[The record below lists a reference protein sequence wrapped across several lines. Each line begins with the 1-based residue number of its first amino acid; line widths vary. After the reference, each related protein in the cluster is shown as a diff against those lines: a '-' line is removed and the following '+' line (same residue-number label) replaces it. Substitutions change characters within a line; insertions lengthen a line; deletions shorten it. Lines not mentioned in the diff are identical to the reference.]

1 MIGFVLCQAGN
12 TLSTLPDPG
21 RCESFL
27 SFFPCHKRSTEAQ
40 RGEITLLGSG
50 TAERQSRH
58 HRLFFDPHPQCCG
71 KGVPGSE
78 RCPCPCPPVFLQ
90 IIEAELRS
98 TKRWEL
104 TAEGEEIAREG
115 SHEARVF
122 HSVPPEGLPQSELM
136 VGV

>member
-1 MIGFVLCQAGN
+1 MNHFCHFSHITKDLLRLNEARSLRWEVLQLRGKAG
-12 TLSTLPDPG
+12 
-21 RCESFL
+21 
-27 SFFPCHKRSTEAQ
+27 
-40 RGEITLLGSG
+40 ITGCSL
-50 TAERQSRH
+50 TRVPPP
-58 HRLFFDPHPQCCG
+58 FFDPCCG

-78 RCPCPCPPVFLQ
+78 PCPCPCPPVFLQ

-122 HSVPPEGLPQSELM
+122 RGVPPEGLPQSELM